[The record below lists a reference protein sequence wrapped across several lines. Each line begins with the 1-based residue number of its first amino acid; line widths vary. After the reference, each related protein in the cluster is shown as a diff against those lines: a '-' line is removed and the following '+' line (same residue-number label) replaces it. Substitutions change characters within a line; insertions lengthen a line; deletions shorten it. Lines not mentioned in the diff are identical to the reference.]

1 MVKYS
6 VKEVQNVLNES
17 NVVTSNVAV
26 CNELRTQVIAE
37 SAKDDDKRMSAYDS
51 LHSLYVAYQK
61 AKAAFDNAVNYA
73 LWQDSEF
80 AAFANTALSFAAQ
93 NVAHMRGMSTNF
105 VDWTHTNGKLDS
117 LESESVDITSIAKL
131 ASVMC
136 GMIEDYKK
144 AKEQAN
150 AQTSARRSKAE
161 RLAAARAAAA
171 AAMAEAKQ
179 LEAELEESK

>member
-6 VKEVQNVLNES
+6 VKEIQGVLNQS

-37 SAKDDDKRMSAYDS
+37 AAKDDEKRMSTYDS
-51 LHSLYVAYQK
+51 LHTLYVAYQN

-73 LWQDSEF
+73 LWQDNEF
-80 AAFANTALSFAAQ
+80 SMFAVPAMNFAIQ
-93 NVAHMRGMSTNF
+93 NIAHVRGMSTNF
-105 VDWTHTNGKLDS
+105 VDWTHTNGKLES
-117 LESESVDITSIAKL
+117 LESECVDMTSIAKL
-131 ASVMC
+131 ASTMC
-136 GMIEDYKK
+136 SLIEDYQK
-144 AKEQAN
+144 AKEQADTQK
-150 AQTSARRSKAE
+150 ASRRSKSE

>member
-6 VKEVQNVLNES
+6 VKEVQNVLNQS
-17 NVVTSNVAV
+17 QVVISNVAV
-26 CNELRTQVIAE
+26 CNELRTQVITE

-80 AAFANTALSFAAQ
+80 AAFANTALSFAVQ
-93 NVAHMRGMSTNF
+93 NMSHIRGMSTNF
-105 VDWTHTNGKLDS
+105 VNWAHTNGKLDS

-136 GMIEDYKK
+136 GMIEDYQK

-150 AQTSARRSKAE
+150 AQTTVRRSKAE

-171 AAMAEAKQ
+171 AMEEAAR
-179 LEAELEESK
+179 LEAELKESK

>member
-6 VKEVQNVLNES
+6 VKEIQNALNVS

-51 LHSLYVAYQK
+51 LHTLYVAYQK
-61 AKAAFDNAVNYA
+61 AKAAFDNAVNFA
-73 LWQDSEF
+73 LWQDEEF
-80 AAFANTALSFAAQ
+80 ATFANTALSFAAQ
-93 NVAHMRGMSTNF
+93 NVAHMRGMSANF
-105 VDWTHTNGKLDS
+105 AEWAHTNGKLNS
-117 LESESVDITSIAKL
+117 FESESVDITSIAKL
-131 ASVMC
+131 ASIM
-136 GMIEDYKK
+136 GGLIEDYQK